1 MSMSERR
8 KTLLLALLVVAVIF
22 SGVAFIIPFPK
33 GGVFWI
39 AYIAELIA
47 VGLQVPVFKIAFD
60 GQEELRS
67 KVLGFPVFRVGYLY
81 LGVQTAL
88 SLALFALGFVEK
100 FPVWLAALLCVIVLG
115 AAVVC
120 SLTAD
125 VARDVVQ
132 KSETNQKAKVSWM
145 ENMRTL
151 SAGLPAMAEDS
162 ALKQALSDLAEDFR
176 FSDPV
181 SSDATADVEKEL
193 ESKLREISGKLTS
206 GSVTLDEVQTIRKL
220 LAQRNV
226 MCKAGKQ

>member
-1 MSMSERR
+1 M
-8 KTLLLALLVVAVIF
+8 
-22 SGVAFIIPFPK
+22 
-33 GGVFWI
+33 
-39 AYIAELIA
+39 
-47 VGLQVPVFKIAFD
+47 
-60 GQEELRS
+60 
-67 KVLGFPVFRVGYLY
+67 
-81 LGVQTAL
+81 
-88 SLALFALGFVEK
+88 EK

-162 ALKQALSDLAEDFR
+162 ALKKALADLAEDFR

-181 SSDATADVEKEL
+181 SSDATAVAENEL
-193 ESKLREISGKLTS
+193 ESKLREVSGKLTS
-206 GSVTLDEVQTIRKL
+206 GSVTPDEVQTIRKL

>member
-8 KTLLLALLVVAVIF
+8 KTLLLVLLVVAVIF

-88 SLALFALGFVEK
+88 SLALFALGFVEM

-115 AAVVC
+115 VAVVC

-162 ALKQALSDLAEDFR
+162 ALKKALADLAEDFR

-181 SSDATADVEKEL
+181 SSDATAAAENEL
-193 ESKLREISGKLTS
+193 ESKLREVSGKLTS
-206 GSVTLDEVQTIRKL
+206 GSVTPDEVQTIRKL

>member
-1 MSMSERR
+1 
-8 KTLLLALLVVAVIF
+8 
-22 SGVAFIIPFPK
+22 
-33 GGVFWI
+33 
-39 AYIAELIA
+39 
-47 VGLQVPVFKIAFD
+47 
-60 GQEELRS
+60 
-67 KVLGFPVFRVGYLY
+67 
-81 LGVQTAL
+81 VQTAL
-88 SLALFALGFVEK
+88 SLALFALGFVEM

-115 AAVVC
+115 VAVVC

-132 KSETNQKAKVSWM
+132 KSEESQKAVTSRM
-145 ENMRTL
+145 MQMRTL

-162 ALKQALSDLAEDFR
+162 ALKKALADLAEDFR

-193 ESKLREISGKLTS
+193 ESKLREVSGKLTG
-206 GSVTLDEVQTIRKL
+206 GSMTLDEVQTIRKL

>member
-1 MSMSERR
+1 M
-8 KTLLLALLVVAVIF
+8 LALLVVAVIF

-88 SLALFALGFVEK
+88 SLALFALGFVEM

-162 ALKQALSDLAEDFR
+162 ALKKALADLAEDFR

-181 SSDATADVEKEL
+181 SSDATAAAENEL
-193 ESKLREISGKLTS
+193 ESKLREVSGKLTS
-206 GSVTLDEVQTIRKL
+206 GSVTPDEVQTIRKL

>member
-47 VGLQVPVFKIAFD
+47 MGLQIPVFKIAFD

-132 KSETNQKAKVSWM
+132 KSETNQKAKISWM

-162 ALKQALSDLAEDFR
+162 ALKKALADLAEDFR

-181 SSDATADVEKEL
+181 SSDATAAVEKEL
-193 ESKLREISGKLTS
+193 ESKLREVSGKLTS
-206 GSVTLDEVQTIRKL
+206 GSVIPDEVQTIRKL